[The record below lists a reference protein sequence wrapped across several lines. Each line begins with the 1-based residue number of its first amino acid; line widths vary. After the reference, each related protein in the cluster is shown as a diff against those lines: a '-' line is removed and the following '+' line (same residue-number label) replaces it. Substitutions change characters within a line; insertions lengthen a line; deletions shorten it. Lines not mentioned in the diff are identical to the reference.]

1 MAFDDK
7 VFNELLIERWRFWRR
22 GRRSRWQ
29 RLRLRLTIFLKSEK
43 RSSSAHGHNR
53 QEAFASK
60 VCVHPTSVNAT

>member
-7 VFNELLIERWRFWRR
+7 VFNELPIERRGFWRR

-29 RLRLRLTIFLKSEK
+29 RLRLRLAIFLKSEK

-53 QEAFASK
+53 QEAFASNDF
-60 VCVHPTSVNAT
+60 VHSTSANAT

>member
-29 RLRLRLTIFLKSEK
+29 RLRLRLAIFLKSEK
-43 RSSSAHGHNR
+43 RSSPAHGHNR
-53 QEAFASK
+53 QEAFASN